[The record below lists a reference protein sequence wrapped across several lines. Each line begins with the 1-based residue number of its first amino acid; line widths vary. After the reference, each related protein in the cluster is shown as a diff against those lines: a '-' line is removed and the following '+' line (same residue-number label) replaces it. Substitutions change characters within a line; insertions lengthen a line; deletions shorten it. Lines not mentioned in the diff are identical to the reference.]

1 MYIAT
6 SLCVFYCISRNYSK
20 IVVDEYVLKCNNK
33 CVNKI
38 KVTTNQQECSMRYNE
53 ISGVVDTGN
62 KSKELTSS
70 ENNVTNVVTSLQKT
84 LNNVEYCKPKLSI
97 PVSFKRSCSDGV
109 LNILS
114 KHGFTFKDKAE
125 VNSFILR
132 FLASKDLPI
141 YLENKNYLGEIN
153 HVMLNL
159 FTCSENFD
167 DFFGWMKEE
176 KRVMAAKNLV
186 G

>member
-1 MYIAT
+1 MSE
-6 SLCVFYCISRNYSK
+6 SLCVFFYCISRNYSK
-20 IVVDEYVLKCNNK
+20 IVVDEYVLKCNNNR
-33 CVNKI
+33 VNKI
-38 KVTTNQQECSMRYNE
+38 KVTTNQQEFSMHYNE
-53 ISGVVDTGN
+53 ISDAVACGN
-62 KSKELTSS
+62 KSKEPKSS
-70 ENNVTNVVTSLQKT
+70 ENSPTTLVTNLQKT

-114 KHGFTFKDKAE
+114 KHGFKFKDNAE

-153 HVMLNL
+153 HVVLNL

-167 DFFGWMKEE
+167 DFFVWMKEE
-176 KRVMAAKNLV
+176 KRVMAAKHLV

>member
-1 MYIAT
+1 MH
-6 SLCVFYCISRNYSK
+6 
-20 IVVDEYVLKCNNK
+20 
-33 CVNKI
+33 
-38 KVTTNQQECSMRYNE
+38 YNE
-53 ISGVVDTGN
+53 ISDAVATGN
-62 KSKELTSS
+62 KSKEPKSS
-70 ENNVTNVVTSLQKT
+70 ENNPTTLVINLQKT

-97 PVSFKRSCSDGV
+97 PVSFKCSCSDGV
-109 LNILS
+109 LKILS
-114 KHGFTFKDKAE
+114 KHGFKFKDKVE

-153 HVMLNL
+153 HVVLNL

-167 DFFGWMKEE
+167 DFFEWMKEE
-176 KRVMAAKNLV
+176 KRVMAAKHLV

>member
-1 MYIAT
+1 M
-6 SLCVFYCISRNYSK
+6 N
-20 IVVDEYVLKCNNK
+20 D
-33 CVNKI
+33 VNKF
-38 KVTTNQQECSMRYNE
+38 KV
-53 ISGVVDTGN
+53 GDVVLAKQHQVFPKLQTVSFDSDAVACGN
-62 KSKELTSS
+62 KSKEPKSS
-70 ENNVTNVVTSLQKT
+70 ENNSTKLVTDSQQKT

-114 KHGFTFKDKAE
+114 KHGFKFKDKAE

-153 HVMLNL
+153 HVVLNL

-167 DFFGWMKEE
+167 DFFEWMKEE
-176 KRVMAAKNLV
+176 KRVMAAKRIV

>member
-1 MYIAT
+1 
-6 SLCVFYCISRNYSK
+6 
-20 IVVDEYVLKCNNK
+20 
-33 CVNKI
+33 
-38 KVTTNQQECSMRYNE
+38 MRYNE
-53 ISGVVDTGN
+53 ISDVVDTDN
-62 KSKELTSS
+62 KSKESTSS
-70 ENNVTNVVTSLQKT
+70 DKLAKT
-84 LNNVEYCKPKLSI
+84 LNNVGYCKPRLSI

-114 KHGFTFKDKAE
+114 KHGFKFKDKAE

-153 HVMLNL
+153 HVVLNL

-176 KRVMAAKNLV
+176 KRVKAAKNLV
-186 G
+186 N

>member
-1 MYIAT
+1 MNDVNKFKVGDVK
-6 SLCVFYCISRNYSK
+6 CVDAGIFNNLTLGK
-20 IVVDEYVLKCNNK
+20 DYVLLDVSDDSDAVA
-33 CVNKI
+33 CV
-38 KVTTNQQECSMRYNE
+38 
-53 ISGVVDTGN
+53 N
-62 KSKELTSS
+62 KSKEATSS
-70 ENNVTNVVTSLQKT
+70 ENNPTTLVTSLQKT

-114 KHGFTFKDKAE
+114 KHGFKFKDKAE
-125 VNSFILR
+125 VNSFVLR

-153 HVMLNL
+153 HVVLNL

-176 KRVMAAKNLV
+176 KRVMAAKHLV

>member
-1 MYIAT
+1 M
-6 SLCVFYCISRNYSK
+6 N
-20 IVVDEYVLKCNNK
+20 D
-33 CVNKI
+33 VNKF
-38 KVTTNQQECSMRYNE
+38 KVGDVVSAKQHQVFPKLQTVGFDSA
-53 ISGVVDTGN
+53 VVDTDN
-62 KSKELTSS
+62 KSKEPKSS
-70 ENNVTNVVTSLQKT
+70 ENNPTTLVTNLQKT

-114 KHGFTFKDKAE
+114 KHGFKFKDKAE

-153 HVMLNL
+153 HVVLNL

>member
-1 MYIAT
+1 MH
-6 SLCVFYCISRNYSK
+6 
-20 IVVDEYVLKCNNK
+20 
-33 CVNKI
+33 
-38 KVTTNQQECSMRYNE
+38 YNE
-53 ISGVVDTGN
+53 ISDAVACGN
-62 KSKELTSS
+62 KSKEPTSS
-70 ENNVTNVVTSLQKT
+70 ENNPTRLVTDSQQKT

-109 LNILS
+109 LNILG
-114 KHGFTFKDKAE
+114 KHGFKFKDNAE

-153 HVMLNL
+153 HVVLNL

-167 DFFGWMKEE
+167 DFFEWMKEE
-176 KRVMAAKNLV
+176 KRVMAVKHLV